1 MFSWPWHRKQAR
13 HEAAIEAQ
21 RLLSKASVDDVKNAA
36 SRFQVVLDQM
46 RQTNEER
53 RNERPD

>member
-21 RLLSKASVDDVKNAA
+21 RMLTRASVDDVKNAA
-36 SRFQVVLDQM
+36 SRLQTVLDQM
-46 RQTNEER
+46 RETNEER
-53 RNERPD
+53 RNERHD